1 MLAYHFS
8 RGLQETSYAH
18 RSVLDCSLQL
28 LTTSSCPPSIAS
40 TGCSTDHGTQY
51 APHFVMSW
59 LDSQYK
65 NTWLIRMLN
74 CFFFF
79 LFPGCLGG
87 MIPAT
92 DRITNERQ
100 SNVIISQSL
109 KFITVCWL
117 PTTDRG
123 GVASFVCMV
132 VWFTSTCSDH
142 PLGLGRTWLGPAGL
156 SMLR

>member
-117 PTTDRG
+117 PTVLLIA
-123 GVASFVCMV
+123 GVLP
-132 VWFTSTCSDH
+132 
-142 PLGLGRTWLGPAGL
+142 PLSAWSYDLPQHAQTTHLGWAELG
-156 SMLR
+156 